1 MSTVRLQVAPR
12 VGVDNPGG
20 SRLAAAAFI
29 SLWRALTGMQRRV
42 QPHAMSAA
50 EEAQAV
56 RDMAMEV
63 QRTDP
68 RFAAD
73 LFAAADRHE
82 LLHGIG

>member
-1 MSTVRLQVAPR
+1 MSTIRLQVAPR
-12 VGVDNPGG
+12 VGVDNPRG

-29 SLWRALTGMQRRV
+29 SIWRALKGMQTRV
-42 QPHAMSAA
+42 EPHAMSAA
-50 EEAQAV
+50 QEAQAV
-56 RDMAMEV
+56 REMAMEV

-82 LLHGIG
+82 LLHGIS